1 VLGHGAGSYEYLW
14 YEDRVTPS
22 VIRDAHSLYAE
33 TFAELGVVGIVLLG
47 LALLVPLIAAV
58 RARRNRLVPA
68 AAAAYVAWVAHAAMD
83 WHWEVV
89 GVTAV
94 ALLAGGVALLAA
106 ERGAVRPLRGAA
118 RGPLLAGSVALTVC
132 ALVSLVGNQ
141 ALFAGRE
148 ALLREEWREA
158 DDHGR
163 RAEILLPWSFE
174 PRLVR
179 GDAAARRGDRARAAE
194 EYREAV
200 EVDPRSW
207 IAWLRLAQVARGAE
221 RLAAYRRVHELNPL
235 ERDLPGE
242 PEGVSP

>member
-1 VLGHGAGSYEYLW
+1 
-14 YEDRVTPS
+14 
-22 VIRDAHSLYAE
+22 
-33 TFAELGVVGIVLLG
+33 
-47 LALLVPLIAAV
+47 
-58 RARRNRLVPA
+58 
-68 AAAAYVAWVAHAAMD
+68 
-83 WHWEVV
+83 
-89 GVTAV
+89 
-94 ALLAGGVALLAA
+94 VALLAA
-106 ERGAVRPLRGAA
+106 EGGAVRPLRGAA
-118 RGPLLAGSVALTVC
+118 HWPLLAGSVALTVC

-158 DDHGR
+158 DEHGR

-174 PRLVR
+174 PHLVR
-179 GDAAARRGDRARAAE
+179 GDAAARLGDRARAVE